1 MNILISLP
9 IPNACLYRA
18 ESAKR
23 YRLGCVNAAGKLR
36 QKEKEQNLPNL
47 ATIICLMV
55 QVQRKC
61 SEGLLLECRLCIPC
75 DKETNT
81 CTRTEDGRT

>member
-18 ESAKR
+18 ESDKR
-23 YRLGCVNAAGKLR
+23 YRLGKLR